1 MKLNQIHET
10 FTASDGTPILVQ
22 VDSGARIYIERAA
35 LTTDDATRLAIV
47 IQRVVSLVNKLK
59 EVKSA

>member
-1 MKLNQIHET
+1 MTLNQIHET

-22 VDSGARIYIERAA
+22 VDSEAQIYIERAV

-47 IQRVVSLVNKLK
+47 IQRVVAQANKLLNGDK
-59 EVKSA
+59 